1 MNPIYAS
8 KLYRAS
14 KRKDKINAALVN
26 SSNAGLIQQL
36 SEDLDKEYQQMNIQ
50 NQKAKE
56 AEKDAENAQAQ
67 GAEETDENGV
77 PKSLSS
83 GLSGGSFNPE
93 TDLVSY
99 PEGEEGEMS
108 EGEEGEMPE
117 DVDVSEESEAPA
129 DTEIEQATQVDVNEV
144 TDPNESILSQ
154 IEENEETLKEGLNSN
169 KSTAGVSRISLKA
182 KDNEE
187 WIYYNDDVNLNNVMI
202 DVIDYVSKI
211 CKELE
216 FNRLARSDNAI
227 VFEIVY

>member
-26 SSNAGLIQQL
+26 SANAGLIQQL

-56 AEKDAENAQAQ
+56 AKKDAENAQAQ

-99 PEGEEGEMS
+99 PEGEEGEMP

-117 DVDVSEESEAPA
+117 GEATPDEEAPA
-129 DTEIEQATQVDVNEV
+129 DTEIEEATQVDANEV
-144 TDPNESILSQ
+144 TDPNEPILSQ

>member
-26 SSNAGLIQQL
+26 SANAGLIQQL

-56 AEKDAENAQAQ
+56 AKNDAENAQAQ
-67 GAEETDENGV
+67 GAEETHENGV

-83 GLSGGSFNPE
+83 GLSGGSFNPA

-99 PEGEEGEMS
+99 PEGEEGEMP

-117 DVDVSEESEAPA
+117 GEATPDEEAPA
-129 DTEIEQATQVDVNEV
+129 DTEIEEATQVDVNEV